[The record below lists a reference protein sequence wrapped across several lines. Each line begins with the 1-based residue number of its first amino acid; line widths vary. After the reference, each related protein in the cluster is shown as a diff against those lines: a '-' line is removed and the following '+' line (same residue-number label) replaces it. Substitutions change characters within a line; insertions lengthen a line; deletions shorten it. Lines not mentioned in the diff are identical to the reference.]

1 MAEYAFTFGARPCL
15 IKTYVQV
22 PIGGEQGYVAFPFV
36 LESDGQS
43 LWPISNGEGH
53 LLSFSAQT
61 EDGVLAQASDS
72 LEHRFGP
79 RAGTPDSLKATSI
92 RHVQLPALIDDR
104 RAALTVLAREPIR
117 AGDYVVVTDQGA
129 TPLTQTPW
137 PGPGAILG
145 RALEQIDAG
154 HCGRVRNVS
163 SKARHDR
170 TPLEPEA
177 SEAAQ
182 RAWAALRRYAGWL
195 GHDAQSNDMRAAV
208 DALGV
213 VLDQRGN
220 PEAKAAA
227 LAKARWELERL
238 HAVDLKQLFRN
249 ALHDLSAELNSPKV
263 EQ

>member
-22 PIGGEQGYVAFPFV
+22 AIGGQQGFVAFPFV

-43 LWPISNGEGH
+43 LWPIRNGEGH

-61 EDGVLAQASDS
+61 ENGVLAQASDS

-79 RAGTPDSLKATSI
+79 RAGAADSLQAASI

-163 SKARHDR
+163 STAIPGRA
-170 TPLEPEA
+170 PLER

-182 RAWAALRRYAGWL
+182 RAWAALRRYTEWL
-195 GHDAQSNDMRAAV
+195 GHDKQSSTMRAAV
-208 DALGV
+208 DALAV
-213 VLDQRGN
+213 VLDQHGD
-220 PEAKAAA
+220 PGATAAA
-227 LAKARWELERL
+227 IARVRWELGRL

-249 ALHDLSAELNSPKV
+249 ALHDLSVELDSPEV